1 MSDASHLA
9 TSKVSFKYI
18 DIPDGLR
25 AFALEDLDNG
35 NTMTFIEVG
44 HGTGE
49 WAVKLNDLPEFSYLP
64 AAEARKRALQADQN
78 GITRDTVLASLRE
91 AA

>member
-1 MSDASHLA
+1 MSDACNLL
-9 TSKVSFKYI
+9 TSKVSFKNI

-25 AFALEDLDNG
+25 AFLLEDLDNG

-44 HGTGE
+44 HGTDE
-49 WAVKLNDLPEFSYLP
+49 WAVKFNDLLEFSYVST
-64 AAEARKRALQADQN
+64 AEARKRALQADQD
-78 GITRDTVLASLRE
+78 GIARHTDRPALME